1 MKGEDKWQSK
11 VKELAEQKEKEA
23 AKKKQKVNSGPI
35 VANYVDNEVTE
46 ITPID
51 PDALKRPIGKKK
63 AKETLRR
70 GGGDACMEAL
80 DQMWAKKEA
89 FDMEK
94 ERKKEERYNASLA
107 LEKERLLL
115 EQKKAD
121 TDQKRVDAELANI
134 ELERMKEEDKIMSKD
149 ISSLSEVQQQYYK
162 LMQEAIVARRLSK

>member
-1 MKGEDKWQSK
+1 MHCWNKLKGEDKWQSK
-11 VKELAEQKEKEA
+11 VKELAEQKEKEKEKEA

-35 VANYVDNEVTE
+35 VADYADNEVTE

-63 AKETLRR
+63 AKEALRR

-115 EQKKAD
+115 EQKKG
-121 TDQKRVDAELANI
+121 
-134 ELERMKEEDKIMSKD
+134 
-149 ISSLSEVQQQYYK
+149 
-162 LMQEAIVARRLSK
+162 